1 VKVLIV
7 NQTSQMSGAEH
18 SLLTLLDSLY
28 GGDVELFAAVP
39 NGALE
44 KALARRG
51 VPLRKIRGTDA
62 SFRLHPLHTPRA
74 FMELALAGRAVAAIA
89 RRERAQLVHANT
101 TRAGLVALAA
111 RRLGGPPVLV
121 HLRDWVPAGRLS
133 RVVLSAIRREA
144 AAVVANSRFAA
155 EQLPPGRARVE
166 VLPNPVD
173 LRRFDPSRLD
183 RGVARRML
191 DIPPDE
197 EILSMVG
204 QITPWKGQAD
214 AVRALA
220 KVRRTRP
227 RARLLIAGTAK
238 FTATSTRYDNRA
250 YDREL
255 RALPAQLGVQGAVSF
270 LGERED
276 VPTLLAATDVLLV
289 PSWREAFGRVA
300 VEGMAMGVPV
310 VVTTVGG
317 PAEVVRDGID
327 GRLLPPREPERW
339 ADVVNELLSDP
350 SLRAA
355 MGRAGRERAAHLAD
369 PEAHAA
375 AIHAVYR
382 SVARLN

>member
-1 VKVLIV
+1 MKVLIV

-74 FMELALAGRAVAAIA
+74 LMELALAGRAVAAIA

-155 EQLPPGRARVE
+155 EQLPPGRAPVE
-166 VLPNPVD
+166 VVPNPVD
-173 LRRFDPSRLD
+173 LHRFDPSRLD
-183 RGVARRML
+183 RGAARRMFG
-191 DIPPDE
+191 IAPDE
-197 EILSMVG
+197 EILSVVG
-204 QITPWKGQAD
+204 QLTPWKGQAD
-214 AVRALA
+214 AVRTLA

-255 RALPAQLGVQGAVSF
+255 RALPAQLGVQGDVSF

-310 VVTTVGG
+310 VVTAVGG

-327 GRLLPPREPERW
+327 GRVLPPREPERW
-339 ADVVNELLSDP
+339 ADVVNELLSDS

-369 PEAHAA
+369 PETHAA
-375 AIHAVYR
+375 AIRAVYR